1 VFQFISYFPVHQCDR
16 SPNFTANTDFH
27 ITKFSTKFSHCEII
41 VKKLK
46 YIIKVERRGKRP
58 WGHPGGTGTR
68 AGLDLS
74 TFSKTNILPYY

>member
-1 VFQFISYFPVHQCDR
+1 MFQFISYFPVHQCDR

-27 ITKFSTKFSHCEII
+27 ITKFSTKFSNCEII
-41 VKKLK
+41 LK
-46 YIIKVERRGKRP
+46 FNTKSQSVGENGP
-58 WGHPGGTGTR
+58 AWGHPGGTGTR